1 MELFKIEKLI
11 EKYLNAETTLQE
23 EDILKK
29 YFSQDE
35 IPSHLIS
42 YKSLFN
48 YYSNSKLEEV
58 NKTITLPNK
67 RINLRWLSIAAAF
80 VLMVSIYSIHQNNI
94 REKEEARLAFMETQ
108 KALNLISYNLNK
120 GNKAVAQLKTF
131 ENTQNKIFINNK

>member
-42 YKSLFN
+42 YKYLFN

-67 RINLRWLSIAAAF
+67 RINLRRLSIAAAF